1 MNCAEAQIRLSRR
14 IDGELPDSEIEDLD
28 RHIARCPACARAQ
41 RLWMLTRHAATVA
54 APPAVSPFFYRKLRT
69 GIESEA
75 QGMAAWQLFWRLSRR
90 MIPAMAGIT
99 LALLSAFAYLQLQGS
114 KTGAYQHYMRALIT
128 EEQPYR
134 MLAGDQG
141 DITGESVLSAIA
153 EQRDGN

>member
-1 MNCAEAQIRLSRR
+1 M
-14 IDGELPDSEIEDLD
+14 
-28 RHIARCPACARAQ
+28 
-41 RLWMLTRHAATVA
+41 AT
-54 APPAVSPFFYRKLRT
+54 
-69 GIESEA
+69 
-75 QGMAAWQLFWRLSRR
+75 WQLFWRLSRR

-114 KTGAYQHYMRALIT
+114 KAGAYQHYMRALIT